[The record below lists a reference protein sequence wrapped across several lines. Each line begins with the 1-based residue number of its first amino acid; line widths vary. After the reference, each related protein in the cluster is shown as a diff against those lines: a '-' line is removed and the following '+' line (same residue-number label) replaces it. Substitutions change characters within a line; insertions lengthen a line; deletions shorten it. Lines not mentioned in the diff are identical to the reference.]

1 MAHHHER
8 DRSAAPLPEAPSFD
22 YEREAG
28 AQGYRLIAGVDE
40 VGRGAIAGPVAAG
53 AVILPPGIKA
63 RWLKDVRD
71 SKQLTIEERE
81 ALFPLIQQAAVASAV
96 GMVSQEDIDREGI
109 VPATRLAMRL
119 ALEGLAVQPDF
130 VLIDFMAL
138 PEVPLRQTSI
148 VHGDNISLSI
158 ACASIVAKVT
168 RDRHMKELHR
178 LYPQYGFNSHKG
190 YATDEHLTCL
200 ERHGPC
206 PLHRRTFRPL
216 AQERLL

>member
-1 MAHHHER
+1 MAR
-8 DRSAAPLPEAPSFD
+8 QPADGRSAAPFPEAPSFD
-22 YEREAG
+22 YERQAG

-53 AVILPPGIKA
+53 AVILPPAIEA
-63 RWLKDVRD
+63 PWLAGVRD
-71 SKQLTIEERE
+71 SKLLSAAQRE
-81 ALFPLIQQAAVASAV
+81 ALFPLIQQAAVASKVA
-96 GMVSQEDIDREGI
+96 MVSHEYIDREGI

-119 ALEGLAVQPDF
+119 ALEGLSIHPDF

-138 PEVPLRQTSI
+138 PEVPLRQVSI

-168 RDRHMKELHR
+168 RDRHMKELHK
-178 LYPQYGFNSHKG
+178 LYPQYGFAGHKG

-200 ERHGPC
+200 ERNGPC
-206 PLHRRTFRPL
+206 PLHRRSFRPL